1 MCIINLR
8 LGQCSAIQGNVLES
22 EEEISLLTMWF
33 SLLKVGI
40 RLSRNSCRETD
51 GREKE
56 RLSLSLGRTMF
67 IHSERT
73 LSPLCMGDQNVYRR
87 RWDAAL
93 IEVEMTPIIPKG
105 AGKYSF
111 AAENYQ

>member
-1 MCIINLR
+1 M
-8 LGQCSAIQGNVLES
+8 
-22 EEEISLLTMWF
+22 MWF
-33 SLLKVGI
+33 SILKVSV

-67 IHSERT
+67 IHNERT
-73 LSPLCMGDQNVYRR
+73 LPPLCMGDQNVYRR

-93 IEVEMTPIIPKG
+93 IEVEMTPMIPKG
-105 AGKYSF
+105 SWEIQFCSRKLSVSIRHL
-111 AAENYQ
+111 